1 VFSVTVRDRTMVA
14 HSLAGEFFGPAQR
27 VHGAT
32 YLVEVTVAAE
42 ALDSHHVVLD
52 IGALSRELRAV
63 LSDLDHRNLDD
74 EPAFAG
80 LTTTTEVL
88 ARVVADRV
96 AERIAAGALGRE
108 VDHLTDLEVTLH
120 ESDVA
125 RAGYRRAVRGR
136 A

>member
-1 VFSVTVRDRTMVA
+1 MFTVTVRDRTMVA
-14 HSLAGEFFGPAQR
+14 HSLPGEFFGPAQR

-32 YLVEVTVAAE
+32 YLVDVTVSAE
-42 ALDSHHVVLD
+42 ALDSHQVVLD

-63 LSDLDHRNLDD
+63 LAELDHRNLDD

-80 LTTTTEVL
+80 VATTTEVL

-96 AERIAAGALGRE
+96 AERIAAGALGPE

-125 RAGYRRAVRGR
+125 RAGYRRAVRGP